1 MKKFFNLQNSED
13 VFKVPEEEPKSRNE
27 PPQQTGMISLKDYIK
42 KRASRDSKSVSS
54 RQGNEMI
61 GLNRLQQKRNRAYSN
76 NVSAIF
82 SNEKA

>member
-1 MKKFFNLQNSED
+1 VKKFFNLPNSED

-42 KRASRDSKSVSS
+42 KRASRDSKSMSS

-76 NVSAIF
+76 NGSAIF